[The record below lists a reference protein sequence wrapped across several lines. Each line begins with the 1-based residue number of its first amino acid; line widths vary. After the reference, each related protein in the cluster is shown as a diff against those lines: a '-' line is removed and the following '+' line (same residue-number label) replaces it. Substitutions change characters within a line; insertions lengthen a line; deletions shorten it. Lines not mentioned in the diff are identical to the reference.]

1 MPVDQVIISYM
12 RSRNWI
18 NVLLLRSMNLFQPVL
33 VESPSEKI
41 EVSANG
47 FSWSEQNLEYRILVN
62 EFFEIVTKTDDG
74 EVPYSFVEMQ
84 GNNLVFGLALRRIK
98 HRVLDQRTC
107 DVEQG
112 DLLLR
117 INPFTPCCLHCSN
130 CANLVMEQ
138 RQFHRIQEV
147 AMTTMQ
153 PQNYFCARNRVPV
166 YPTEEELFFG
176 LNYLVISP
184 DLLGIGVTT
193 TPDHRLIECSR
204 CKQCVGEYLGRDV
217 AVQLYADALRLVSGD
232 SPFGFEEIFG
242 HVTPTQLMMRLL
254 HDAEPI
260 SPEKTRLFLKAVRP
274 DGQLQYLHL
283 QVDTKQV
290 HILRSELLD
299 TSDLDRK
306 SAGLDAPPMEADT
319 SSESDFEMRLSDT
332 SSSSINPPT
341 GDDSMDPLDSSLPKP
356 KAAAPQKSVQYI
368 QLRGFRGCRLK
379 YLFSGEDQDLIENED
394 ITTTWLDEGTQVL
407 RISYGMMV
415 DLMGEL
421 NANEHLAAALEKVS
435 PPIKSRHPRLSYLIY
450 EADEDFYARQEQIT
464 KLAG

>member
-41 EVSANG
+41 EVRVNG
-47 FSWSEQNLEYRILVN
+47 FCWSEQNLEYRIVVN
-62 EFFEIVTKTDDG
+62 DFFEIATKTEDG
-74 EVPYSFVEMQ
+74 EVPYSYVEMQ
-84 GNNLVFGLALRRIK
+84 GNNLVFGLALKRIK
-98 HRVLDQRTC
+98 HRVLDQRTV

-112 DLLLR
+112 DLPLR
-117 INPFTPCCLHCSN
+117 INPFTPYCLHCSN
-130 CANLVMEQ
+130 CANLIIER

-147 AMTTMQ
+147 GMTTVQ

-176 LNYLVISP
+176 LNYLVICP
-184 DLLGIGVTT
+184 DLLGIGDTT
-193 TPDHRLIECSR
+193 TQDRRGIECSR
-204 CKQCVGEYLGRDV
+204 CKQSVGEYLGKDV

-242 HVTPTQLMMRLL
+242 HVTPTQLMIRLL

-283 QVDTKQV
+283 LVDTKQV
-290 HILRSELLD
+290 HILRSELD

-306 SAGLDAPPMEADT
+306 SGGLDALPMEADT

-332 SSSSINPPT
+332 SGSSINPPT
-341 GDDSMDPLDSSLPKP
+341 GDDSMDSLPKP
-356 KAAAPQKSVQYI
+356 KVAAPQKSVKYV

-379 YLFSGEDQDLIENED
+379 YLFSGDDHDLIENED
-394 ITTTWLDEGTQVL
+394 ITSTWHDEGTLVH
-407 RISYGMMV
+407 RISYAMMV
-415 DLMGEL
+415 DLMSEL
-421 NANEHLAAALEKVS
+421 NANEHLAAALEKMS
-435 PPIKSRHPRLSYLIY
+435 PPIKSRHPRLSFLIY

-464 KLAG
+464 KTVG